1 MTLRRNDEG
10 SNKGRAA
17 SKDAARLLFGD
28 IAVGN
33 EQPLFCLRRLPTVF
47 MLATGYIARLKAS
60 GASITSENPRRF
72 QRDKNGGKR
81 RSASI

>member
-17 SKDAARLLFGD
+17 SKDAVRLLFGD

-33 EQPLFCLRRLPTVF
+33 EQPLFCLAGSPPFLCLPQVIL
-47 MLATGYIARLKAS
+47 LA
-60 GASITSENPRRF
+60 
-72 QRDKNGGKR
+72 
-81 RSASI
+81 